1 MDLLEARERWPDFEA
16 LVLAEGYEAVA
27 VSAASGVGLREL
39 VGRTVGMLAE
49 APPAPR
55 PEPEDMA
62 LLRPTP
68 VDEPVQLFRRS
79 DGAYVV
85 RDARL
90 EGLARKLN
98 FDTADAADYFQRQ
111 LDRSGVTERL
121 ERAGTVAGDTVVV
134 GDLEFEWMGPE
145 L

>member
-1 MDLLEARERWPDFEA
+1 MDLQEAREQWPDFRA

-27 VSAASGVGLREL
+27 VSAGSGVGLREL
-39 VGRTVGMLAE
+39 VGRTVAMLAD
-49 APPAPR
+49 APPATR
-55 PEPEDMA
+55 PQPEDTPV
-62 LLRPTP
+62 LRPAP
-68 VDEPVQLFRRS
+68 LDEPAHLFRRS

-85 RDARL
+85 RDPRL
-90 EGLARKLN
+90 ERLARRLN
-98 FDTADAADYFQRQ
+98 FDTPDAADYFQRQ

-134 GDLEFEWMGPE
+134 GDLEFEWMGFG